1 MDDVYAWR
9 CSTVGN
15 NCRHCYSQL
24 VMTKT
29 NGMLNVTSGRKVCVL
44 Q

>member
-15 NCRHCYSQL
+15 NSRLCYSQL

-29 NGMLNVTSGRKVCVL
+29 NGMLKVTSGRKV